1 MCSAIFKFFE
11 PLVYHRLWRWCRPIS
26 IRIASNYSHG
36 VMIVG
41 LCPHNNQLNSGPK
54 TQQRQP
60 LTIDFVRNLFR
71 DIAQSVIDTFFG
83 VSSFSIRLLDN
94 AFISK
99 SVHNFAS
106 NFNSSIW
113 EEFEK
118 NMQMIISLNQSNQN
132 IFVLTDFQN

>member
-1 MCSAIFKFFE
+1 
-11 PLVYHRLWRWCRPIS
+11 
-26 IRIASNYSHG
+26 
-36 VMIVG
+36 MIVG